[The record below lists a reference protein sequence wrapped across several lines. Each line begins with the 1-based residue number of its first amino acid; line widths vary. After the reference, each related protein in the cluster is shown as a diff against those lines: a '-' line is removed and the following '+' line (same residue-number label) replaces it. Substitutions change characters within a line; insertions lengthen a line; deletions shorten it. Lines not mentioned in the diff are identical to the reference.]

1 VKLSSLHPALDAVTG
16 AEVEALFGFIYT
28 GCVDRLDRSR
38 VSVMLVLCSML
49 DARGGITER
58 LRARVQ
64 PQMAAEIF
72 ALSVDDKWDGS
83 SEPVP
88 KAPALR
94 GLLKLAASLLTRN
107 FAEATGTK
115 ESMRVMDQRTLL
127 EINSQKSPV

>member
-1 VKLSSLHPALDAVTG
+1 M
-16 AEVEALFGFIYT
+16 EALFGFIYT

-38 VSVMLVLCSML
+38 VSAMLVLCSML